1 MGDSRNPVFNDVPA
15 AVIWLTIAVAVSGVA
30 SELLAPF
37 RQFAFQWG
45 GFFPVFAFDR
55 PGPAPAIA
63 PWFLHVFVHGS
74 WMHLVMNTLALLAFG
89 AAAARPFGRGIM
101 ASAGFLF
108 FFFACALAGVFA
120 QYLVEPDSQIPMV
133 GASTGI
139 SGCFAAAGWARGGL
153 RGMLS
158 LALPWLLI
166 NIVLALAGTQM
177 WIAIAWAAHIGGLVA
192 GAILY
197 PVFLAIFRARVSP
210 RV

>member
-15 AVIWLTIAVAVSGVA
+15 ALVWLTIAVAACGIAV
-30 SELLAPF
+30 ELLPPF

-63 PWFLHVFVHGS
+63 PWVLHVFVHGS

-89 AAAARPFGRGIM
+89 AAAARPFGSGIK
-101 ASAGFLF
+101 ASAGFLL

-177 WIAIAWAAHIGGLVA
+177 WIAIAWAAHIGGLIA

-197 PVFLAIFRARVSP
+197 PVFLALFRARISP
-210 RV
+210 SV

>member
-1 MGDSRNPVFNDVPA
+1 MGDTRNPVFNDVPA
-15 AVIWLTIAVAVSGVA
+15 AVVWLTIAIAACGVA
-30 SELLAPF
+30 AELYAPF
-37 RQFAFQWG
+37 RDLAFEWG
-45 GFFPVFAFDR
+45 AFFPVFAFDR
-55 PGPAPAIA
+55 PGAAPAIA

-89 AAAARPFGRGIM
+89 AASARPFGRGVK
-101 ASAGFLF
+101 ASAGFLL

-120 QYLVEPDSQIPMV
+120 QYLVDPVSQIPMV

-197 PVFLAIFRARVSP
+197 PLFLAAFRSGSRP
-210 RV
+210 RI

>member
-15 AVIWLTIAVAVSGVA
+15 AVVWRAGLIAVSGAAVQ
-30 SELLAPF
+30 LLAPF
-37 RQFAFQWG
+37 RDLAFEWG
-45 GFFPVFAFDR
+45 AFFPVYAFDR
-55 PGPAPAIA
+55 PGPAPAMA
-63 PWFLHVFVHGS
+63 PCFLHVFVHGS
-74 WMHLVMNTLALLAFG
+74 WMHLVMNTLGLLAFG
-89 AAAARPFGRGIM
+89 TAAARPFGRGIK
-101 ASAGFLF
+101 ASAGFLLF
-108 FFFACALAGVFA
+108 FFVCSLAGVFA

-166 NIVLALAGTQM
+166 NVVLALAGTQM

-192 GAILY
+192 GVALY
-197 PVFLAIFRARVSP
+197 PVFLAVFRRRV
-210 RV
+210 

>member
-1 MGDSRNPVFNDVPA
+1 MGDSRNPVFNDVPT
-15 AVIWLTIAVAVSGVA
+15 AVVWLTVTVAVSGVT
-30 SELLAPF
+30 SELLPPF

-89 AAAARPFGRGIM
+89 AAAARPFGKSIK
-101 ASAGFLF
+101 ASAGFLL

-177 WIAIAWAAHIGGLVA
+177 WIAIAWAAHIGGLIA

-197 PVFLAIFRARVSP
+197 PVFLAMFRTRDHP